1 MMTDSFVNGLP
12 IYRGC
17 FLGRLSLDG
26 FTTSPSCA
34 SESMLPT
41 VLWYVFPSF
50 TGLGH
55 HDVMGFKQINMT
67 KINLKKQI
75 VIL

>member
-1 MMTDSFVNGLP
+1 MMADSSVNGLP
-12 IYRGC
+12 IYRGS

-26 FTTSPSCA
+26 FTPSPSCA

-55 HDVMGFKQINMT
+55 PDVMGFKQINMT
-67 KINLKKQI
+67 KMNLKNK
-75 VIL
+75 